1 MSLQLLSN
9 ENDNRALVSVFRGK
23 IARCRFSPSYHGRDP
38 NQPTAL
44 RAVCSMTLST
54 QRVCPCGQTEPP

>member
-23 IARCRFSPSYHGRDP
+23 IARCRLSPSYQGRHP

-44 RAVCSMTLST
+44 RAVCPITL
-54 QRVCPCGQTEPP
+54 